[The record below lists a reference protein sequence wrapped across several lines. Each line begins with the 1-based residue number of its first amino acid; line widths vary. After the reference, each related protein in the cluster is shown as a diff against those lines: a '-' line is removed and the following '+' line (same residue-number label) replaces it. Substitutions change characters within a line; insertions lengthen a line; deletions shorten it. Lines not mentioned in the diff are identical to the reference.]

1 MLSLAAPRQIGA
13 VHTAGRRLHQMIREE
28 VIVSLKVKPL
38 HPLFVAEVTDL
49 DLRLPARP
57 GERDAIERVMDEYA
71 VSVLRDQM
79 IDDEQQIR
87 FTRLYGDLEVQPEV
101 RSKVIVETDNPRIRH
116 REIFDVSNLDQAGRV
131 LPRNDDRRSY
141 ALGNQLWHTD
151 SSFRQLSATYSM
163 LSARVVPPVGGDTE
177 FIDTRAVYDALPQ
190 AMKTRIEGLVAEHSI
205 WRSRSLYGGYQPTAE
220 ELRVRPP
227 AQHPLVRRHPGSGR
241 KALYIARHIS
251 LIVGWPVADGQAL
264 IDELIAF
271 ATRPQFVYTHK
282 WRVGDLVIWDNR
294 CTMHRAT
301 PFDDMGLPRDMR
313 RTTVRETLAV
323 AAEIG

>member
-1 MLSLAAPRQIGA
+1 MRCSVLPLRARCA
-13 VHTAGRRLHQMIREE
+13 VYTTGRRLHQMIREE

-116 REIFDVSNLDQAGRV
+116 QEIFDVSNLDQAGRV

-177 FIDTRAVYDALPQ
+177 FID
-190 AMKTRIEGLVAEHSI
+190 HFF
-205 WRSRSLYGGYQPTAE
+205 
-220 ELRVRPP
+220 
-227 AQHPLVRRHPGSGR
+227 
-241 KALYIARHIS
+241 
-251 LIVGWPVADGQAL
+251 DG
-264 IDELIAF
+264 F
-271 ATRPQFVYTHK
+271 FYFR
-282 WRVGDLVIWDNR
+282 NR
-294 CTMHRAT
+294 Q
-301 PFDDMGLPRDMR
+301 
-313 RTTVRETLAV
+313 
-323 AAEIG
+323 